1 MSVHGEFERYLDE
14 TLTAL
19 RALEPSGEPE
29 WARDL
34 QDRASNTT
42 LSLEVRAR
50 AVLDSPLANE
60 DAWNENPRLLDAS
73 QGLLAISRIILGR

>member
-19 RALEPSGEPE
+19 RELESPGEPE
-29 WARDL
+29 WASAL
-34 QDRASNTT
+34 RARATNTK

-50 AVLDSPLANE
+50 AVLDSPLADE
-60 DAWNENPRLLDAS
+60 DAWSEHPRLQDAA
-73 QGLLAISRIILGR
+73 QGLLAISRIVLGC